1 MIEKEA
7 FNELCLHSKFK
18 LMRKILENYII
29 NWKVAGQNWYIV
41 CLGSNGFIAEINPYL
56 QNKKTKTFVNLLNCI
71 YNSFFLYITLTI
83 FVWALFLFSQI
94 SKETRRGKQ
103 QLRRINP
110 GRCSG
115 DVALQEGS
123 EPPSASVRSFIWQT
137 HQGQET
143 TPCLRPFSR
152 GQEKTRFQT
161 NVPQDGAYPPH
172 HLPPARQQRG
182 WGGSQTQARDTTG
195 RFTDP

>member
-1 MIEKEA
+1 MPALKIQIDEKNSRKLYHKLKGCWTKMIHCLFGFKW
-7 FNELCLHSKFK
+7 FYSWNESVL
-18 LMRKILENYII
+18 
-29 NWKVAGQNWYIV
+29 
-41 CLGSNGFIAEINPYL
+41 AE
-56 QNKKTKTFVNLLNCI
+56 QKKTKTTVNLLNCI

-94 SKETRRGKQ
+94 SKETRGGKQ

-115 DVALQEGS
+115 DVALQEGH

-161 NVPQDGAYPPH
+161 NVPQDGVYPPQ
-172 HLPPARQQRG
+172 PPARQQRG